1 MSEFIKTVHES
12 NPTYPDLSNY
22 SISIAN
28 RALDTTQLT
37 RVDVLYST
45 TDSEIEFSEQ
55 VQAKVRQELSNGRIV
70 TINNDTDGVVV
81 GLQHEDEG
89 LKIGVTKRYGGP
101 HAILYDLLPQGEVT
115 VTFDDAGR
123 CKVALGEADEEELF
137 SIVSPLSKKRSQDR
151 FSIVSGR
158 VGERTY
164 ISEEDFE
171 KKVYKT
177 SRFVTEVKPILV
189 ESLANNSEF
198 WDPVNSEV
206 RLGQWLV
213 HS

>member
-12 NPTYPDLSNY
+12 HPTYPDLSNY

-28 RALDTTQLT
+28 RVVDTTQLT
-37 RVDVLYST
+37 RIDVLHPS
-45 TDSEIEFSEQ
+45 TDSEIGFSEQ
-55 VQAKVRQELSNGRIV
+55 VQVKVRHELTEGRIV

-81 GLQHEDEG
+81 GLQHKDDG
-89 LKIGVTKRYGGP
+89 LRIGVTKRYGGP
-101 HAILYDLLPQGEVT
+101 HPILYDLLPQGEVT
-115 VTFDDAGR
+115 ISFDDAGR
-123 CKVALGEADEEELF
+123 CKVALGEEDEKELF
-137 SIVSPLSKKRSQDR
+137 SIISPSNKNRSQDR
-151 FSIVSGR
+151 FSIVSGS
-158 VGERTY
+158 VGERKY

-177 SRFVTEVKPILV
+177 SRFVTEIKPILV

-198 WDPVNSEV
+198 WDPENREV